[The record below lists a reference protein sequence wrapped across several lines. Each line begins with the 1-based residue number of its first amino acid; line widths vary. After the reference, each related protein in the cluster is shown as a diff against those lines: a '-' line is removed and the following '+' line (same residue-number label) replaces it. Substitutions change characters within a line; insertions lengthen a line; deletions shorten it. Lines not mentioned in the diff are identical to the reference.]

1 MGRQRE
7 HLSICVRYFDKLLE
21 LTKGKATNE
30 IAGIV
35 DLVPTLELPRT
46 AVEAGELDAQME
58 AASGSLR
65 SGFKR

>member
-1 MGRQRE
+1 M
-7 HLSICVRYFDKLLE
+7 RYFDKLLE

-35 DLVPTLELPRT
+35 DLVPTLELLRT
-46 AVEAGELDAQME
+46 AVEAGELDVQME